1 MWKTLTKVGLAATLL
16 TVLAGCDWYYPSDS
30 RYIQKTATWDESKGQ
45 YVTEDRRGGGG
56 D

>member
-16 TVLAGCDWYYPSDS
+16 TVLAGCEWDRYFPDS
-30 RYIQKTATWDESKGQ
+30 RSFRHSEWDETKGQ
-45 YVTEDRRGGGG
+45 YVTEDRRG